1 MPNWVRNQVSVGN
14 KQALDEC
21 IKREKDGDEFDFNVV
36 IPMPE
41 HIFKGN
47 LGFNEREKYGKD
59 NWYDWSIEHW
69 GTKWNGGKCRRTYDD
84 TVEFET
90 AWATPEP
97 VIKAMSEKY
106 KTKVDVYY
114 ADEDLGNNCGHY
126 IYDSGKKIL
135 DEVGDHLLAEE
146 IWGWLDGEED
156 ENCD

>member
-21 IKREKDGDEFDFNVV
+21 IKRGEKGDEFDFNVV

-41 HIFKGN
+41 HIFRGN
-47 LGFNEREKYGKD
+47 LGFNEHEKYGKD

-69 GTKWNGGKCRRTYDD
+69 GTKWNGGQCRRTYDD

-106 KTKVDVYY
+106 KTKVEVYY
-114 ADEDLGNNCGHY
+114 ADEGISYNCGHY
-126 IYDSGKKIL
+126 IYDNGKKIL
-135 DEVGDHLLAEE
+135 KELGNYDLANE
-146 IWGWLDGEED
+146 IWGWEGDEE
-156 ENCD
+156 